1 MSLPQVGLAVGDT
14 AEEIEKATFT
24 RTKLQVGAKRF
35 RDTEGRE
42 RRREGEREG
51 GRERREGG
59 REREREGEGEGKG
72 ERDGRVVRLLIYH
85 FGLLRW
91 TSFLSWRPCPHS

>member
-14 AEEIEKATFT
+14 AAEIEKATFT
-24 RTKLQVGAKRF
+24 RTKLQLGAKRF

-42 RRREGEREG
+42 RRREGE
-51 GRERREGG
+51 REGG

>member
-51 GRERREGG
+51 GRER
-59 REREREGEGEGKG
+59 EREGEGEGKG

>member
-51 GRERREGG
+51 GGEGG
-59 REREREGEGEGKG
+59 WWGVCVGGG
-72 ERDGRVVRLLIYH
+72 GRDRRVG
-85 FGLLRW
+85 GLLG
-91 TSFLSWRPCPHS
+91 